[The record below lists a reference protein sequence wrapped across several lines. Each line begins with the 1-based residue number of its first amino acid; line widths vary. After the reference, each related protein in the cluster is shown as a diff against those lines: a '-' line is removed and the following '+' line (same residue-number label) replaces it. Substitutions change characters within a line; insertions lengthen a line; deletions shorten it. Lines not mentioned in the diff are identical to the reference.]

1 MFLAAF
7 AEANIV
13 GTCDRLDDPAAP
25 VWSKVHLANAEA
37 LGCGTIAYDE
47 REGRIVP
54 HVHTTLGLKE
64 HSATGYTSHLLAA
77 RVQFLVEM
85 IMVEVTSPAMTRPPN
100 PGLYDVPLLTFGDRG
115 LLRSGSIWPFCGSSA
130 TWLCATIPVAWHG
143 LSAGQLTISA
153 DWRATMMA
161 AGRCPAGR
169 EIETMA
175 VLYETV
181 QVLDIRGLGTC
192 LGASE
197 AALGFGEARFA
208 LLYWRCHGSA
218 VAGPARQAS
227 AVATSACRAR

>member
-1 MFLAAF
+1 MHSRELTTGRTFGVRFDAGESFFPALEELCRSNGIRCGYIPMFLAAF

-115 LLRSGSIWPFCGSSA
+115 LLRSGPSA
-130 TWLCATIPVAWHG
+130 PSAVPG
-143 LSAGQLTISA
+143 LSL
-153 DWRATMMA
+153 DRY
-161 AGRCPAGR
+161 R
-169 EIETMA
+169 ERRSKCA
-175 VLYETV
+175 
-181 QVLDIRGLGTC
+181 
-192 LGASE
+192 
-197 AALGFGEARFA
+197 
-208 LLYWRCHGSA
+208 
-218 VAGPARQAS
+218 
-227 AVATSACRAR
+227 